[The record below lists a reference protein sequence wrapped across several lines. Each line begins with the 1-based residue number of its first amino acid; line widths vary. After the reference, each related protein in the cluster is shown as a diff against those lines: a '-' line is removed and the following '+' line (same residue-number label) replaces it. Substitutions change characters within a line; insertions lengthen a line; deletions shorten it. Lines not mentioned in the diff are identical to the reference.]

1 MMEATLTA
9 YAGKNRPLSDVEL
22 NDLID
27 ELEFR
32 PSVQRLNK

>member
-9 YAGKNRPLSDVEL
+9 YAGKGRPLTDAEL

-27 ELEFR
+27 ELDLR
-32 PSVQRLNK
+32 PSVQQFNE